1 VFYSFYSQVAGGL
14 LSDEFLGKPGEDVTL
29 DTSSKRKY
37 ASVLGY
43 AGGYKWFQTLLE
55 TLRTIGDKHGG
66 QTISNVAARWVLD
79 GTFILMLVWA
89 ISMTLCFV
97 YRTSTMAWI
106 VDHFWLR
113 RKVRVYFYF
122 SWVIIFVYLCFVL
135 YSHVHRVHRRVR
147 QAPGFGTE
155 QGGIVAR

>member
-1 VFYSFYSQVAGGL
+1 MTSCFIHFFSQVAGGL

-79 GTFILMLVWA
+79 GEFILMLAWEIGV
-89 ISMTLCFV
+89 TPCFV
-97 YRTSTMAWI
+97 
-106 VDHFWLR
+106 
-113 RKVRVYFYF
+113 
-122 SWVIIFVYLCFVL
+122 
-135 YSHVHRVHRRVR
+135 
-147 QAPGFGTE
+147 
-155 QGGIVAR
+155 